1 MFQST
6 SRIESDNGIKFY
18 EKDVLFDD
26 YVYNNNI
33 DIEIT
38 IDYINTGFGIIFINS
53 EGSSL
58 QDKDEKLLFRLVNQS
73 IQVIYKSKIQEQ
85 TVILTAP
92 CTAVKAVTNDLRIK
106 IEKRKNVYTVYV
118 NDTKNI

>member
-38 IDYINTGFGIIFINS
+38 IDYINTGFGIMFINMM
-53 EGSSL
+53 L
-58 QDKDEKLLFRLVNQS
+58 N
-73 IQVIYKSKIQEQ
+73 
-85 TVILTAP
+85 ILY
-92 CTAVKAVTNDLRIK
+92 I
-106 IEKRKNVYTVYV
+106 
-118 NDTKNI
+118 